1 MANVKISGLAAAAVT
16 AAANEFEINEAGTS
30 KKVTGLQILTYV
42 FSPNDI
48 EMSGTGSLKVPTG
61 TTGERSASAANGMFR
76 YNTSLAEFEGY
87 AAGAWGS
94 IGGGASANGAI
105 YENSDTI
112 STNYTISTGTNGMSV
127 GPMVIAGGVTVTI
140 PSGQRWVVL

>member
-48 EMSGTGSLKVPTG
+48 EMSGTGSLKFLQEQQENDLLQQLMGCFDIIPLLLNLKDMLQVPG
-61 TTGERSASAANGMFR
+61 DLLVEEHQLM
-76 YNTSLAEFEGY
+76 EQ
-87 AAGAWGS
+87 
-94 IGGGASANGAI
+94 
-105 YENSDTI
+105 
-112 STNYTISTGTNGMSV
+112 STKTQIQSQQIIQY
-127 GPMVIAGGVTVTI
+127 
-140 PSGQRWVVL
+140 QREQMA

>member
-76 YNTSLAEFEGY
+76 YNTLLLNLKDMLQVPGDLLVEEHQLM
-87 AAGAWGS
+87 
-94 IGGGASANGAI
+94 
-105 YENSDTI
+105 EQ
-112 STNYTISTGTNGMSV
+112 STKTQIQSQQIIQY
-127 GPMVIAGGVTVTI
+127 
-140 PSGQRWVVL
+140 QREQMA